1 MPARYLTHEAR
12 ALHISPTNANMNLS
26 STPFKCIIVDDS
38 DIDRLVVQS
47 FVKKHPFLQIQGVF
61 SNPLEALEMLR
72 TNPVDVLFLDVDMP
86 FLKGTE
92 MRRRL
97 LDVPA
102 CIFITS
108 YPDYALDA
116 FELAALDFIMKPLTA
131 QRFSHSMQR
140 LQAFMEVRQKA
151 NILEHT
157 LGQDEIFIKEGRERI
172 KVRLHEVLYLEALK
186 DYTRVVTPARRYC
199 VLGGLNQVLSE
210 EAFSGFVRIHRSYAV
225 QRHYIS
231 RIDTQQVHVGTTS
244 LPLGRTYRPE
254 VERVLLSR
262 PTT

>member
-1 MPARYLTHEAR
+1 
-12 ALHISPTNANMNLS
+12 MNPNN
-26 STPFKCIIVDDS
+26 TPFKCIIVDDS

-72 TNPVDVLFLDVDMP
+72 NNPVDVLFLDVDMP

-157 LGQDEIFIKEGRERI
+157 LGQDEIFIKEGVSASRFASTKCFTSRRS
-172 KVRLHEVLYLEALK
+172 RLH
-186 DYTRVVTPARRYC
+186 ARCNACPPLLRTWWP
-199 VLGGLNQVLSE
+199 Q
-210 EAFSGFVRIHRSYAV
+210 SGTFRGCILRFVRIHRSYAV

-244 LPLGRTYRPE
+244 LPLGRTYR
-254 VERVLLSR
+254 RTWSASC
-262 PTT
+262 